1 VVDFAID
8 VCERIVVVASLIRPV
23 EECANIEGPVVTS
36 VVSDTV
42 DKNVD
47 RLFVLPTI
55 VVGPTDDVSKLDEIL
70 FEV

>member
-1 VVDFAID
+1 MDFGID
-8 VCERIVVVASLIRPV
+8 VWDRTVGVASLIVPV
-23 EECANIEGPVVTS
+23 EECVNIEGPVVTS

-55 VVGPTDDVSKLDEIL
+55 VVGPTDDISKLDEIL

>member
-1 VVDFAID
+1 MDFGID
-8 VCERIVVVASLIRPV
+8 VCDRIVVVASLIRSV
-23 EECANIEGPVVTS
+23 EECVNIEGPVVTS

-47 RLFVLPTI
+47 RLFVLSTI
-55 VVGPTDDVSKLDEIL
+55 VVGPTDDVSKLDEIM